1 MDRIEFSRVAR
12 ILAPYVALWLV
23 VAAGLVAFQV
33 HEADRNR
40 QAALERGRAEAQNL
54 SMVMSQHMAQVLE
67 ATDRTLT
74 LAKLFHERKVA
85 NLSFRELADAMKPMQ
100 GTEAE
105 RRINLFD
112 RDGNFVGST
121 DPDLNGLASVS
132 IADRRF
138 FAAARTGSDLPLYVG
153 EPVLGRVSK
162 SLIIPVA
169 KRLESP
175 GGAFDGVVS
184 MALDPQ
190 RLVTLF
196 RALRVGEQSSVGIA
210 HRDGP
215 VLAWARAGLSD
226 ADATAPRSIGEVVQ
240 AEHVVTLAEVKGT
253 ELLAFASLSEDEFLA
268 EHRRFALATLA
279 FTVTT
284 LAAITLP
291 IGWVGARAWGEVHR
305 RRLLELRYASAYQQ
319 ARTDALTGLANRT
332 GFDEARREAH
342 ARLKDEGVSFALAF
356 IDIDHFKRLNDSL
369 GHDVGDEA
377 LRRVGETLT
386 GGVRQSDAVG
396 RLGGDEFAVLMPGVT
411 GATMHRRFD
420 PIKLD
425 LDAMAARHGWSI
437 GFSIGVVAYE
447 TPTPRERDAVNLA
460 DRMMYDAK
468 GAGRDGIRYAVY
480 RDGLL
485 IPEQPEAAAAVV

>member
-1 MDRIEFSRVAR
+1 V
-12 ILAPYVALWLV
+12 
-23 VAAGLVAFQV
+23 
-33 HEADRNR
+33 
-40 QAALERGRAEAQNL
+40 
-54 SMVMSQHMAQVLE
+54 
-67 ATDRTLT
+67 
-74 LAKLFHERKVA
+74 
-85 NLSFRELADAMKPMQ
+85 
-100 GTEAE
+100 
-105 RRINLFD
+105 
-112 RDGNFVGST
+112 
-121 DPDLNGLASVS
+121 
-132 IADRRF
+132 
-138 FAAARTGSDLPLYVG
+138 GSDLPLYIG
-153 EPVLGRVSK
+153 EPMLGRVSK
-162 SLIIPVA
+162 SVIVPVA

-175 GGAFDGVVS
+175 GGGFDGVVA

-215 VLAWARAGLSD
+215 VIAWARAGPAGPD
-226 ADATAPRSIGEVVQ
+226 AIPPQSIGEVIQ
-240 AEHVVTLAEVKGT
+240 AEHVITLAEVHGT
-253 ELLAFASLSEDEFLA
+253 ELIAFASLSEDELLA

-291 IGWVGARAWGEVHR
+291 IVWVGARAWREVHR
-305 RRLLELRYASAYQQ
+305 RRLLELRYASAYHE

-332 GFDEARREAH
+332 GFEEARREAF
-342 ARLKDEGVSFALAF
+342 ARLKDEGVPFALAF

-386 GGVRQSDAVG
+386 GCVRQSDAVG
-396 RLGGDEFAVLMPGVT
+396 RLGGDEFAVLMPRVT

-425 LDAMAARHGWSI
+425 LDATVKRYGWGI

-447 TPTPRERDAVNLA
+447 TPTPRARDAVNLA

-485 IPEQPEAAAAVV
+485 IPEQPEAAAAVA

>member
-12 ILAPYVALWLV
+12 ILAPYVALWVV
-23 VAAGLVAFQV
+23 VAAGLVAFQI
-33 HEADRNR
+33 HEVDRHR
-40 QAALERGRAEAQNL
+40 DAALENGRAEAQNL
-54 SMVMSQHMAQVLE
+54 SLVMSQHMAQVLDG
-67 ATDRTLT
+67 TDRTLT
-74 LAKLFHERKVA
+74 LAKLFHERKVVNVA
-85 NLSFRELADAMKPMQ
+85 FSRLADAMKPMQ

-112 RDGNFVGST
+112 RNGRFVSST
-121 DPDLNGLASVS
+121 DSELYLPTVS
-132 IADRRF
+132 IADRQY
-138 FAAARTGSDLPLYVG
+138 FAAAKVGSDRALYIG
-153 EPVLGRVSK
+153 EPVFGRVSK
-162 SLIIPVA
+162 ANVIPVA
-169 KRLESP
+169 KRLVTP
-175 GGAFDGVVS
+175 DDAFDGVVV

-190 RLVTLF
+190 RLVTVF

-215 VLAWARAGLSD
+215 VLAWARTGIAG
-226 ADATAPRSIGEVVQ
+226 ADATAPQSIGEVVQ
-240 AEHVVTLAEVKGT
+240 AEHVIMLAEVHGT
-253 ELLAFASLSEDEFLA
+253 ELIAFASLSEGELLA

-284 LAAITLP
+284 LAAVTFP
-291 IGWVGARAWGEVHR
+291 IVWVGARAWREVHR
-305 RRLLELRYASAYQQ
+305 RRVLELRYASAYQQ

-332 GFDEARREAH
+332 GFDESRRDAH
-342 ARLKDEGVSFALAF
+342 VLLKEEGVPFALAF

-386 GGVRQSDAVG
+386 GCVRQSDAVG

-425 LDAMAARHGWSI
+425 LDAMVARHGWGI

-447 TPTPRERDAVNLA
+447 TPTPRARDAVNLA

-485 IPEQPEAAAAVV
+485 LPERTEAAAAVA

>member
-1 MDRIEFSRVAR
+1 MDRIELSRVAR
-12 ILAPYVALWLV
+12 IVAPYVALWVV
-23 VAAGLVAFQV
+23 VAAGLVAFQI
-33 HEADRNR
+33 HEVDRNR
-40 QAALERGRAEAQNL
+40 NAALEQGRAEAQNL
-54 SMVMSQHMAQVLE
+54 SLVMSQHMAQVLD

-74 LAKLFHERKVA
+74 LAKLFHERKVM
-85 NLSFRELADAMKPMQ
+85 NLSFSELADAMKPMQ

-112 RDGNFVGST
+112 RDGRFVGST
-121 DPDLNGLASVS
+121 DAKLGLASVS
-132 IADRRF
+132 IADRAH
-138 FAAARTGSDLPLYVG
+138 FAAAKVGGDLPLYIG
-153 EPVLGRVSK
+153 EPMLGRVSK
-162 SLIIPVA
+162 SVIIPVA

-175 GGAFDGVVS
+175 GGGFDGVVA

-215 VLAWARAGLSD
+215 VIAWARAGLAG
-226 ADATAPRSIGEVVQ
+226 ADATAPQSIGEVVQ
-240 AEHVVTLAEVKGT
+240 AEHVVTLAEVPGT
-253 ELLAFASLSEDEFLA
+253 ELLAFASLSEDELLA

-291 IGWVGARAWGEVHR
+291 IVWVGARAWREVHR

-342 ARLKDEGVSFALAF
+342 ERLKDERVSFALAF

-386 GGVRQSDAVG
+386 GCVRQSDAVG

-425 LDAMAARHGWSI
+425 LDAMVARYGWGI

-447 TPTPRERDAVNLA
+447 TPTPRARDAVNLA

-468 GAGRDGIRYAVY
+468 GAGRNGIRYAVY

-485 IPEQPEAAAAVV
+485 IPERPEAAAAVV

>member
-12 ILAPYVALWLV
+12 IIVPYVALWFV
-23 VAAGLVAFQV
+23 VAAGLVAFQIYEV
-33 HEADRNR
+33 DRNR
-40 QAALERGRAEAQNL
+40 SAALEAGRAEAQNL
-54 SMVMSQHMAQVLE
+54 SMVMSQHMAQVLD

-74 LAKLFHERKVA
+74 LAKLFHERKVT
-85 NLSFRELADAMKPMQ
+85 NLSFRELAEAMKPMQ

-105 RRINLFD
+105 RRINRFD
-112 RDGNFVGST
+112 RDGRFVSST
-121 DPDLNGLASVS
+121 DAELRLPTVS
-132 IADRRF
+132 IADRQY
-138 FAAARTGSDLPLYVG
+138 FAAAKAGSDRSLYIG
-153 EPVLGRVSK
+153 EPVLGRVS
-162 SLIIPVA
+162 SSVVIPVA
-169 KRLESP
+169 KRLVAT
-175 GGAFDGVVS
+175 GGAFDGVVA
-184 MALDPQ
+184 MALNPQ
-190 RLVTLF
+190 RLVTVF

-215 VLAWARAGLSD
+215 VLAWARAGL
-226 ADATAPRSIGEVVQ
+226 AGVDATAPQSIGDVVQ
-240 AEHVVTLAEVKGT
+240 AEFVVRLAEVPGT
-253 ELLAFASLSEDEFLA
+253 ELIAFASLSEDELLA

-291 IGWVGARAWGEVHR
+291 IVWVGARAWREVHR
-305 RRLLELRYASAYQQ
+305 RRLLELRLASAYQQ

-342 ARLKDEGVSFALAF
+342 ARLKDEGVPFALAF

-369 GHDVGDEA
+369 GHDVGDAA
-377 LRRVGETLT
+377 LRRVGETLA
-386 GGVRQSDAVG
+386 GCVRQSDAVG

-425 LDAMAARHGWSI
+425 LDAMAARHGWGI

-447 TPTPRERDAVNLA
+447 TPTPRARDAVNLA

-468 GAGRDGIRYAVY
+468 EAGRDGIRYAVY

-485 IPEQPEAAAAVV
+485 APERREAAAAVA

>member
-1 MDRIEFSRVAR
+1 MDRTEFRRVAR
-12 ILAPYVALWLV
+12 ILVPYVTLWIGL
-23 VAAGLVAFQV
+23 AAGLVAFQI
-33 HEADRNR
+33 HEVDRHR
-40 QAALERGRAEAQNL
+40 RAALEAGRAEAQNL
-54 SMVMSQHMAQVLE
+54 SLVMSQHMAQVLD

-74 LAKLFHERKVA
+74 LAKLFHERKLM
-85 NLSFRELADAMKPMQ
+85 NLSFGELADAMKPMQ

-105 RRINLFD
+105 RQINLFD
-112 RDGNFVGST
+112 RGGRFVVST
-121 DPDLNGLASVS
+121 DADVRLQSVS
-132 IADRRF
+132 IADRRY
-138 FAAARTGSDLPLYVG
+138 FAAAKVGSDRSLYIG
-153 EPVLGRVSK
+153 EPVLGRVSNAV
-162 SLIIPVA
+162 IIPVA

-175 GGAFDGVVS
+175 DGSFDGVVV

-190 RLVTLF
+190 RFVTVF

-215 VLAWARAGLSD
+215 VLAWARAG
-226 ADATAPRSIGEVVQ
+226 RSGAGAKVPQSIAEIVQ
-240 AEHVVTLAEVKGT
+240 AEHVITLAEVHGT
-253 ELLAFASLSEDEFLA
+253 ELIAFASLSEDELLA
-268 EHRRFALATLA
+268 EHRRFALATMA

-291 IGWVGARAWGEVHR
+291 IVWVGARAWREVR
-305 RRLLELRYASAYQQ
+305 RRRALELRYASAYQQ

-332 GFDEARREAH
+332 GFDEARLEAH
-342 ARLKDEGVSFALAF
+342 TRLKEEGVPFALAF

-377 LRRVGETLT
+377 LQRVGETLT
-386 GGVRQSDAVG
+386 GCVRQSDAVG

-420 PIKLD
+420 PIKFD
-425 LDAMAARHGWSI
+425 LDAMATRQGWPI

-447 TPTPRERDAVNLA
+447 TPPPRARDAVNLA

-468 GAGRDGIRYAVY
+468 GAGRNGVRYAIY

-485 IPEQPEAAAAVV
+485 VPERTEAAAAVA